1 MKRKTF
7 HSFLI
12 YKEALEKGAV
22 PAAYGRL
29 MFLGAGGS
37 GKSSL
42 LDGLMGKPLRVGE
55 STALADTLTVSY
67 QWIKAAEMAEEAWK
81 LYSEEVEAR
90 SLAAKSR
97 ELVKSK
103 GNDSD
108 MGGSYI
114 DSWDNATAVKLFDIS
129 GDALDKIKGTLSSSK
144 NTEDIPIDGLN
155 EEIVQEAIFRP
166 VSGYECSEG
175 PDVVLHIWDCG
186 GQPVFLD
193 IISAFLTSRTMFF
206 LLFDSSVELESVY
219 QELWHHKGIPKP
231 GRYQNLTHLQ
241 LMTQWLQLIHSNL
254 VTKAE
259 GLHQSSSSQA
269 LSGQNVAH
277 YPRAM
282 LIGTHRD
289 RITESKA
296 TAVMQSLQ
304 SVCDAAAFGDL
315 IVDKLIVDN
324 TTAGQGKGK
333 EDPGYKKI
341 RENVHTFM
349 QSLMVDTPLAWVAF
363 RRVMQR
369 VAVDRHILSYGE
381 SVTIAK
387 TCGIPEEVVPSVLNF
402 YHQLG
407 AMLHYSTIPSLANT
421 VIVQPQWLI
430 DQLRLLL
437 MPQWYGNRP
446 GHLSRSWKWLQERG
460 ILMEE
465 LYQDIWRG
473 CGLEGGPQ
481 ALADVLEHFDLA
493 KKISHCPDDM
503 GFYKGIKYFV
513 PCMLQVEP
521 KANVV
526 GGSQESSI
534 KQAVALHIVFNM
546 GYVPPG
552 FFVRLIAQMT
562 DQKRYIPLL
571 DNVVY
576 RGSITFQCNEI
587 DRVIITESIHSLR
600 VNIFRKSKR
609 KYCHIRFADSCAALH
624 SDLMQMCKAVLYW
637 MPSVKHQFAFSCT
650 VSDRTPE
657 HFVNLKSDSH
667 HESTLYCHH
676 GHECDITPQHKFWL
690 PIQPQAPV
698 HVSLVLI
705 IRMFNIHCLVHC
717 LDTD

>member
-1 MKRKTF
+1 
-7 HSFLI
+7 
-12 YKEALEKGAV
+12 
-22 PAAYGRL
+22 
-29 MFLGAGGS
+29 
-37 GKSSL
+37 
-42 LDGLMGKPLRVGE
+42 MGKPLRVGE

-67 QWIKAAEMAEEAWK
+67 QWIKAAEVAEEAWK
-81 LYSEEVEAR
+81 LYSEKEEAK

-97 ELVKSK
+97 KLAKSK
-103 GNDSD
+103 GKQNS
-108 MGGSYI
+108 GSYI
-114 DSWDNATAVKLFDIS
+114 DNWTEATAVKLFDIS

-144 NTEDIPIDGLN
+144 NTEDTPIDYLN
-155 EEIVQEAIFRP
+155 EEIIQEAMLRP

-206 LLFDSSVELESVY
+206 LLFDSSVELENVY
-219 QELWHHKGIPKP
+219 QELWHHRGVSKP

-254 VTKAE
+254 VAKAE

-269 LSGQNVAH
+269 LSGQSVAR
-277 YPRAM
+277 YPKAM

-289 RITESKA
+289 CITESRA

-333 EDPGYKKI
+333 EDPGYKRI
-341 RENVHTFM
+341 RENIHTFM

-369 VAVDRHILSYGE
+369 AAVDKHRLSYGE

-387 TCGIPEEVVPSVLNF
+387 TCGISEEVVPSVLNF

-430 DQLRLLL
+430 DQLQLLL
-437 MPQWYGNRP
+437 MPQWYGNRT
-446 GHLSRSWKWLQERG
+446 GHCSRFWKWLQDRG

-465 LYQDIWRG
+465 LYQEIWRG

-481 ALADVLEHFDLA
+481 ALADVLEYFDLA
-493 KKISHCPDDM
+493 KKINHCPLDM
-503 GFYKGIKYFV
+503 HYYKGIKYFV

-521 KANVV
+521 KVNVS
-526 GGSQESSI
+526 GSQESAI
-534 KQAVALHIVFNM
+534 KQAVTLHISFDM
-546 GYVPPG
+546 CYVPPG

-562 DQKRYIPLL
+562 DQKRYMPLL

-609 KYCHIRFADSCAALH
+609 KNHHVCFADMCAALRG
-624 SDLMQMCKAVLYW
+624 DLMHMCNNVLRW
-637 MPSVKHQFAFSCT
+637 MPAVEAQFAFRCT
-650 VSDRTPE
+650 RCDSNPE
-657 HFVNLKSDSH
+657 HFVLLKSDSH
-667 HESTLYCHH
+667 HESTLYCQYS
-676 GHECDITPQHKFWL
+676 HECDITPQHKFWL
-690 PIQPQAPV
+690 PIQP

-705 IRMFNIHCLVHC
+705 IRIIFTVSLYTI
-717 LDTD
+717 